1 MTAIAMSGDPL
12 RHHRPSF
19 LVEEEAA
26 GEEERYVSDSDD
38 DDDVDRFVF
47 LARQPAPAEASEDG
61 DQDAMPPRG
70 RGGGGGGRKRRL
82 REMLL
87 ADDPPVAA
95 KDKEARLSLAAPRGA
110 SSTGEESGSEEPAV
124 FCPERGDLFDL
135 GKKNKKRRGHGV
147 EPKAQRAVHG
157 KGSGGGT
164 QHRDVTAEQKTPV
177 VAAAAGAP
185 RRFLCNMCG
194 RCFGSHQALGGHVH
208 LGHRKKAKDAIAA
221 AASPENVSGGGNGD
235 RGEKLATVGQE
246 AADGNAAHGEDKAAA
261 GNKTVDFAAHH
272 PDADTRGFLGRNVG
286 NINEEIFTGAANHGG
301 HGGDEVVE
309 EAGGNGS
316 SAVAVGRPHS
326 KVHRCE
332 VCGKECLSGQA
343 LGGHMRK
350 HRKQSPPD
358 GSRKERRGSPEL
370 DWIPTQRPAVTTGGQ
385 PQRERELG
393 WI

>member
-12 RHHRPSF
+12 AHHRPMF
-19 LVEEEAA
+19 AHEEKEEEDAA
-26 GEEERYVSDSDD
+26 GEEGRYVSDSDD

-47 LARQPAPAEASEDG
+47 LARQPAPAEAGDG
-61 DQDAMPPRG
+61 DGEQDALPPRG
-70 RGGGGGGRKRRL
+70 GGGGGGGRKRRL

-95 KDKEARLSLAAPRGA
+95 KDKEARLGLAAPRVA
-110 SSTGEESGSEEPAV
+110 SSTGEESGNEGSS
-124 FCPERGDLFDL
+124 PERGDLSDL

-147 EPKAQRAVHG
+147 EPKEQRAVRG
-157 KGSGGGT
+157 KGSSGGP

-177 VAAAAGAP
+177 LAAAAAAP
-185 RRFLCNMCG
+185 RRFLCSMCG

-221 AASPENVSGGGNGD
+221 AASPEDAAGGGNGD
-235 RGEKLATVGQE
+235 RGVKPATVGQE
-246 AADGNAAHGEDKAAA
+246 AADGNAAHGEDKAAV

-272 PDADTRGFLGRNVG
+272 QDVDTRSF
-286 NINEEIFTGAANHGG
+286 NISEEMFAGAANHGG
-301 HGGDEVVE
+301 HGGDGVVEEVE

-316 SAVAVGRPHS
+316 LAAAVGRPHG

-358 GSRKERRGSPEL
+358 DGGKERRGSPEL
-370 DWIPTQRPAVTTGGQ
+370 DWIPTQRAAVTTGGQ

>member
-12 RHHRPSF
+12 GHHRPSF
-19 LVEEEAA
+19 LVEEKEEGGAA
-26 GEEERYVSDSDD
+26 GEEERYVSDS

-47 LARQPAPAEASEDG
+47 LARQPAPVEAGGDDG
-61 DQDAMPPRG
+61 DHGVMPPRG
-70 RGGGGGGRKRRL
+70 GGGGGGRKRRL
-82 REMLL
+82 RAMLL
-87 ADDPPVAA
+87 ADDPPAAA
-95 KDKEARLSLAAPRGA
+95 KDARLGLVAPRVA
-110 SSTGEESGSEEPAV
+110 SSSREVSGNEESS
-124 FCPERGDLFDL
+124 PERGDLFDL

-147 EPKAQRAVHG
+147 VHG
-157 KGSGGGT
+157 KGSSLGP
-164 QHRDVTAEQKTPV
+164 QHRDVTAEQKTTA
-177 VAAAAGAP
+177 AAAAGAP

-208 LGHRKKAKDAIAA
+208 FGHRKKAKDAIAA
-221 AASPENVSGGGNGD
+221 AVSPEDAAGGGNGD
-235 RGEKLATVGQE
+235 RGVKPSTAGQQ

-272 PDADTRGFLGRNVG
+272 HDVDTRSFLGRNAG
-286 NINEEIFTGAANHGG
+286 IINEEMFAGAANHGG
-301 HGGDEVVE
+301 HGGGDGVVE
-309 EAGGNGS
+309 EAGGHGS
-316 SAVAVGRPHS
+316 LAVAVGRPHG

-358 GSRKERRGSPEL
+358 LDGGKERRRSPEL
-370 DWIPTQRPAVTTGGQ
+370 DWIPTQRAAVITGGQ